1 MIWHRKNFTIWKRVK
16 PIPFLICED
25 LPLLRGNPGTPPRT
39 LSYPGPPTRCLWGC
53 VYWPSPVASPRQ
65 FYKRK
70 KHNLLKLC
78 HTKPFLQNIDRVIEM
93 FSLQDNSGEKIR
105 QASSLSDT
113 VVLKKNG
120 DKIGQILFSR
130 TILNQLIL
138 SNLNLSMPYKTGL
151 YKTERQSQS
160 YSNETWPNSA
170 HSKTESNFV
179 YGTERLR
186 KSQSL

>member
-1 MIWHRKNFTIWKRVK
+1 MTSEKFPLSGRGLNLYL
-16 PIPFLICED
+16 FLICED
-25 LPLLRGNPGTPPRT
+25 LPLLRGNLGTPPRT

-70 KHNLLKLC
+70 KQNLVKLC
-78 HTKPFLQNIDRVIEM
+78 HTKPFLQNRDRVIKT
-93 FSLQDNSGEKIR
+93 FSLQDKSEEKIR
-105 QASSLSDT
+105 WNLSLLDT
-113 VVLKKNG
+113 VVLKKRR
-120 DKIGQILFSR
+120 KIGQILFSR

-179 YGTERLR
+179 HGTARLR